1 MSGRGLVIAIDGP
14 AGAGKSTVARRV
26 AARLSLP
33 YIDTGAMYRA
43 VTWKVLQ
50 TGTDPADTGAV
61 ARLAERICI
70 SFVPGDEKPG
80 DENIPKVL
88 VDGEDVTAAIRAPGV
103 SEQVSRV
110 ASIPEVRAVLTRR
123 QRELVT
129 ERGAVVEGR
138 DIGTWVLP
146 DADCKVFLT
155 ASLEERTRRRWQELR
170 QAGESAS
177 LEEVGRDLRERDAA
191 DSGRSVAPLAAA
203 ADAMVIDTTAM
214 GVEEAVEAVV
224 RACRAR

>member
-1 MSGRGLVIAIDGP
+1 MIAIDGP
-14 AGAGKSTVARRV
+14 AGAGKSTVARQV
-26 AARLSLP
+26 AARLGLP

-50 TGTDPADTGAV
+50 MGTNPADTGAV
-61 ARLAERICI
+61 ARLAESTRI
-70 SFVPGDEKPG
+70 SFVPGDAEPG
-80 DENIPKVL
+80 DENLPRVL

-170 QAGESAS
+170 GSGESAS

-203 ADAMVIDTTAM
+203 ADAVVIDTTAM

-224 RACRAR
+224 RACQDR